1 MDRIFGML
9 VIDVTSTNR
18 IQMPVTLRRP
28 WGGQRLLKIRRGYYG
43 HPRGMTSQGRMCYE
57 VTEILQVESSH
68 ALPHVPPPPPP
79 LSLSLSPSYACL
91 SPCARI
97 PLPGHDRPRRRVVL
111 HHPAAHRHHPFT
123 G

>member
-57 VTEILQVESSH
+57 VTEILQVQYGH

-79 LSLSLSPSYACL
+79 LSLSLTL
-91 SPCARI
+91 SRL
-97 PLPGHDRPRRRVVL
+97 PLPLCPDPPTR
-111 HHPAAHRHHPFT
+111 A
-123 G
+123 